1 MISIASDVT
10 KNRVP
15 IFIENLLDFLPE
27 PEKLDIKNFNGRIG
41 IESIIPLHF
50 EDISDYH
57 LDHGSKIE
65 ERIVWGWRHMYN
77 SLTQHVSKIFLGR
90 DDYFVVKMTP
100 LIYDDFHNG
109 FVPQIKLRILVD
121 INVAH
126 TKNVTIA
133 EWSFDPVMN
142 FPIEW
147 KCAGCSTPNLPEDRW
162 CSQCGAPRA
171 LLIQEMMCVH
181 CNVPRVDGAKTCS
194 QCGAEYV
201 KM

>member
-15 IFIENLLDFLPE
+15 AFIENLLDFLPE
-27 PEKLDIKNFNGRIG
+27 PEKLDIKNFDGRIG
-41 IESIIPLHF
+41 IESIILLHF

-57 LDHGSKIE
+57 LDHGNKIE
-65 ERIVWGWRHMYN
+65 EKIVWSWRHMYN
-77 SLTQHVSKIFLGR
+77 SLTQHLSKIFLGR

-100 LIYDDFHNG
+100 LIYDDFYNG

-133 EWSFDPVMN
+133 EWSFDPIMN

-147 KCAGCSTPNLPEDRW
+147 KCGNCTTPNLPEDRW

-171 LLIQEMMCVH
+171 LLMQEMMCVH
-181 CNVPRVDGAKTCS
+181 CGTPKNDNMECCS
-194 QCGAEYV
+194 KCGADYV
-201 KM
+201 